1 MNELNITEYS
11 SLSVGVGLEPALRA
25 QKVDYSQETGE
36 SDRLNE
42 RTSFVRLLSDID
54 CRILFT
60 RNGKDVKVSGTIL
73 PAGIPEYFAVT
84 TPPLQI
90 SVIQL

>member
-11 SLSVGVGLEPALRA
+11 SIQSGVGMEPSLRV
-25 QKVDYSQETGE
+25 QKVEYSYE
-36 SDRLNE
+36 SGVSDELNE
-42 RTSFVRLLSDID
+42 RTSHVRLLSDID

-73 PAGIPEYFAVT
+73 PAGIPEYFAVSLL
-84 TPPLQI
+84 PLQI